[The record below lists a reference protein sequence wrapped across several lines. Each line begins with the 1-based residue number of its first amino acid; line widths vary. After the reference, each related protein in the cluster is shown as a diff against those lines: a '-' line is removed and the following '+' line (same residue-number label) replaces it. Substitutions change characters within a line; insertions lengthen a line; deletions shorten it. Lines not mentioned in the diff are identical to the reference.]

1 MTEIKL
7 NLDPQGNGAFILYE
21 DGLRQGEMVLSI
33 SGGKLTVYHT
43 EVEPESEGKGYAKQL
58 LEAMAAYARERR
70 LKVMPLCPYVHL
82 QFRRH
87 PRQYA
92 DLWEKG

>member
-7 NLDPQGNGAFILYE
+7 NLDPPGNGAFVLYE
-21 DGLRQGEMVLSI
+21 DGRRQGEMVLSI

-43 EVEPESEGKGYAKQL
+43 EVKPGNEGKGYAKQL
-58 LEAMAAYARERR
+58 LEAMAAYVREHH
-70 LKVMPLCPYVHL
+70 LKVVPLCPFVHL

-87 PRQYA
+87 PDLYG
-92 DLWEKG
+92 DLWEQS